1 LEITDFGS
9 LMNAVIADG
18 NGSSIATHP
27 RLSAAKIDILA
38 ASQTG
43 QWLHG

>member
-1 LEITDFGS
+1 LENTDFGS
-9 LMNAVIADG
+9 LMNAVIADE
-18 NGSSIATHP
+18 NGSSIATYL

-38 ASQTG
+38 ASQTS